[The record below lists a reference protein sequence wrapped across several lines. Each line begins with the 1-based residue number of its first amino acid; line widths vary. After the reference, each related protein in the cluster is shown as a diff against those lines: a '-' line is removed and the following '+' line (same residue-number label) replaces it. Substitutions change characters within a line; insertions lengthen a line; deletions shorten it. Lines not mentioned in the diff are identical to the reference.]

1 MRDLAFLIG
10 RWRGK
15 GKGFHPH
22 SAPFEYEE
30 DIIFENIGQ
39 PNFAYHSTSFINKVP
54 KHRESGFIKF
64 EDNNQVQLNLVDS
77 LGTCRIFLGAL
88 NDFEHNAKSLVLTT
102 DSSCSA
108 PLYKEPHM
116 VGSGPRTYLDMKDV
130 LMAFRSR
137 SSAEFYYRWRSLK
150 LTCEVMQLWTR
161 LEESIS
167 LSGRE
172 IEEHAFDHLISG

>member
-1 MRDLAFLIG
+1 MRVSSIWPIRHFVIVHESMRDLAFLIG

-77 LGTCRIFLGAL
+77 LGKRLF
-88 NDFEHNAKSLVLTT
+88 D
-102 DSSCSA
+102 
-108 PLYKEPHM
+108 
-116 VGSGPRTYLDMKDV
+116 YL
-130 LMAFRSR
+130 SR
-137 SSAEFYYRWRSLK
+137 SVSNCPY
-150 LTCEVMQLWTR
+150 
-161 LEESIS
+161 
-167 LSGRE
+167 
-172 IEEHAFDHLISG
+172 